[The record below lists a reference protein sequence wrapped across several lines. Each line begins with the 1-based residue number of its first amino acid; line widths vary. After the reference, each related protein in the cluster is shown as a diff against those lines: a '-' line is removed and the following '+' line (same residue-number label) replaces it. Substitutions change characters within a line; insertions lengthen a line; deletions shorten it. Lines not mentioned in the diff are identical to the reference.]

1 MAQDSQLDIPI
12 YVVNMPS
19 SADRREAVS
28 AQCRA
33 MGITPTFVQAVVG
46 RELPKETLAQVV
58 NQEAFMAQ
66 FGRAMGAGEIGCAL
80 SHIGIYRTMTTH
92 AVPYAVVLED
102 DVVLG
107 TDFVRVVKDCLDF
120 AKRYPAWDIM
130 LLGHYYQD
138 VPQSIKS
145 PLSVWGRQSLGDG
158 YVLGR
163 LVHHGYG
170 THGYLVSL
178 QGATKLFGATQMLDR
193 PIDHYTSD
201 NTQFDIWALEPTVVN
216 INHAFDSLIEAERA
230 LSSSNSPPKWHAL
243 IALFRTIRRKIVFF
257 LKSILRTG

>member
-1 MAQDSQLDIPI
+1 MAQASQLDIPI

-28 AQCRA
+28 AQCRV

-80 SHIGIYRTMTTH
+80 SHIGIYRTMTSYG
-92 AVPYAVVLED
+92 VPYAVVLED
-102 DVVLG
+102 DVVIS
-107 TDFVRVVKDCLDF
+107 TDFVRVVKECLAF
-120 AKRYPAWDIM
+120 ADNHHCDIV

-145 PLSVWGRQSLGDG
+145 PLSVWGRQSLGGD

-170 THGYLVSL
+170 THGYVLSL
-178 QGATKLFGATQMLDR
+178 QGATKLLEATRTLDR

-201 NTQFDIWALEPTVVN
+201 NTLFDIWALQPTVVN
-216 INHAFDSLIEAERA
+216 VNHAFGSLIETERNNKSLGSVDWVVKA
-230 LSSSNSPPKWHAL
+230 KR
-243 IALFRTIRRKIVFF
+243 IYFLFCCW
-257 LKSILRTG
+257 LKSKG